1 MEILIKSKFDI
12 IKNSKY
18 SQAELNHR
26 LLPDMHAVT
35 DIRAKLYQLS
45 YESII
50 HGNPGL
56 GFCLDWESNPG
67 STAYKAGALTP
78 KPSRHCR
85 ILLVGVEP
93 TVFRS
98 RPRELTHSRRRT
110 RYPLR
115 HRSFL
120 SICSGTSLSSSIE
133 TLQFH

>member
-1 MEILIKSKFDI
+1 MEVSLYIFYSEILIKSKIDI

-56 GFCLDWESNPG
+56 GFCLLRGSNTRPSVYKTDAITTLLKRLLG
-67 STAYKAGALTP
+67 YSWWGLNPRSSAY
-78 KPSRHCR
+78 
-85 ILLVGVEP
+85 
-93 TVFRS
+93 
-98 RPRELTHSRRRT
+98 
-110 RYPLR
+110 
-115 HRSFL
+115 
-120 SICSGTSLSSSIE
+120 
-133 TLQFH
+133 